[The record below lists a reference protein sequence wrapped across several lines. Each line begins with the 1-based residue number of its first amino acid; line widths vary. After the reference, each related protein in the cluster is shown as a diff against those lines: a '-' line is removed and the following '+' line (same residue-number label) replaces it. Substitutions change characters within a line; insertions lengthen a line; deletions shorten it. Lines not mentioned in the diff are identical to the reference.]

1 MHVELSEEDVSKMQE
16 PLITAIEI
24 LSSRQ
29 AMEEVIQTARK
40 IYFANQV
47 KSVWVVMPSLRSI
60 ALLHDA
66 KSDPQ
71 FFTSAD
77 HLSDPATGI
86 SLSVGEVF
94 RV

>member
-1 MHVELSEEDVSKMQE
+1 MQE
-16 PLITAIEI
+16 PPITAIEI
-24 LSSRQ
+24 LSPRQ

-66 KSDPQ
+66 KSDP
-71 FFTSAD
+71 
-77 HLSDPATGI
+77 
-86 SLSVGEVF
+86 
-94 RV
+94 

>member
-1 MHVELSEEDVSKMQE
+1 MQE
-16 PLITAIEI
+16 PPITAIEI
-24 LSSRQ
+24 LSPRQ

-40 IYFANQV
+40 FYFANQV